1 MTNYPIYLYA
11 FKSLGLNW
19 ELDSD
24 IFNILESY
32 VCKLYG
38 KKHEESVNEARYNF
52 FKDTY
57 EKKNIIPDLSILP
70 PCQDTLKL
78 HCKRS
83 NFVAAQWRLST
94 SNTINASSPIG
105 YGWNS
110 DFSIEWIRTAFF

>member
-1 MTNYPIYLYA
+1 MFVN
-11 FKSLGLNW
+11 SM
-19 ELDSD
+19 
-24 IFNILESY
+24 
-32 VCKLYG
+32 G

-70 PCQDTLKL
+70 PCQNTFKL
-78 HCKRS
+78 HCKRY

-110 DFSIEWIRTAFF
+110 NFSIEWIKAAFLKMWNYWL